1 MTEVG
6 KFPQQIQRLKRVHN
20 AICDLLLSKGTP
32 TIRTLARSADD
43 ADADPPDPI
52 EKCLSEAEKLVREGK
67 VMAAMEKENQCIK
80 LIADSQP

>member
-1 MTEVG
+1 MTASG
-6 KFPQQIQRLKRVHN
+6 KFSQQVQRLRSVHN
-20 AICDLLLSKGTP
+20 SICDLLLSKGAP
-32 TIRTLARSADD
+32 VVRTLARNADD
-43 ADADPPDPI
+43 ADTDPPDPI